1 MAMAILLA
9 LLKSMI
15 ILILSGWACLW
26 FLMPTGLWPK
36 SLHAAEDS
44 TRETIFGYSGMDFVV
59 LSCPILLAAILGFIY
74 LHLCPGE
81 RRIRKRIIP
90 VPKFSDPVITRSP
103 LGIISIAEIMS
114 AAFFIIFLT
123 WTYYSRISN
132 DFKRMIPNKSLH
144 LNVWQYKLM
153 RLGIRLGSLSEAC
166 LALLLL
172 PILRGMSL
180 FQLLGLQFEASVRY
194 HIWLGNAMMLFS
206 TLHGMITMFIW
217 AVKKRLGYQLSQW
230 QITGRVNLAGE
241 IALVTGLIIWI
252 TSLPQIRRKRFELF
266 YYTHHLYAIFIIFFL
281 FHGGDRHFYT
291 VFSGV
296 VLFVLDKLLR
306 VIQSRQGLK
315 YNPTSMIFINIPS
328 ISTFQW
334 HPFSLTSSS
343 SADNETISVISK
355 CQGQWTN
362 ELYNMIDAAVTSD
375 ADNMKHIPIAVEGP
389 YGPPLIYYQRYDSL
403 LLIAGGI
410 GITPFISILRE
421 VDSRNKNSK
430 SITRMQLIYVVKT
443 LHDISMLNSVST
455 PLLNQSTGKGY
466 LKLKMFVTQEEE
478 CSTSVRDLLQEMSQV
493 KTAFFN
499 TKQSN
504 YTMPRPASL
513 LWKAT
518 IVGIFVV
525 VFMASLV
532 CLNHW
537 FLPSEKPTSKKKIPS
552 WISDVTIIC
561 SFIIAICFST
571 LATIL
576 LRWKQRKSETLV
588 VSQEKAIGT
597 EQQSVGAPEEH
608 EIHFRQRPNF
618 EDIFSKFPMQMEGS
632 KIGVLVCGP
641 DSMQQSV
648 AWCCKHYS
656 KSFERS
662 SKMKKPSF
670 SYHSLSF
677 SL

>member
-1 MAMAILLA
+1 ML
-9 LLKSMI
+9 
-15 ILILSGWACLW
+15 CL
-26 FLMPTGLWPK
+26 
-36 SLHAAEDS
+36 E
-44 TRETIFGYSGMDFVV
+44 
-59 LSCPILLAAILGFIY
+59 
-74 LHLCPGE
+74 
-81 RRIRKRIIP
+81 
-90 VPKFSDPVITRSP
+90 
-103 LGIISIAEIMS
+103 
-114 AAFFIIFLT
+114 
-123 WTYYSRISN
+123 
-132 DFKRMIPNKSLH
+132 
-144 LNVWQYKLM
+144 
-153 RLGIRLGSLSEAC
+153 
-166 LALLLL
+166 
-172 PILRGMSL
+172 
-180 FQLLGLQFEASVRY
+180 
-194 HIWLGNAMMLFS
+194 
-206 TLHGMITMFIW
+206 
-217 AVKKRLGYQLSQW
+217 QLSQW

-306 VIQSRQGLK
+306 VIQSRQGTCLLSARVLPCKVVELTFSKHPGLK

-478 CSTSVRDLLQEMSQV
+478 CSTSVRDLLQEMSQ
-493 KTAFFN
+493 
-499 TKQSN
+499 
-504 YTMPRPASL
+504 
-513 LWKAT
+513 
-518 IVGIFVV
+518 
-525 VFMASLV
+525 
-532 CLNHW
+532 
-537 FLPSEKPTSKKKIPS
+537 
-552 WISDVTIIC
+552 
-561 SFIIAICFST
+561 
-571 LATIL
+571 
-576 LRWKQRKSETLV
+576 
-588 VSQEKAIGT
+588 EKAIGT

>member
-1 MAMAILLA
+1 
-9 LLKSMI
+9 
-15 ILILSGWACLW
+15 
-26 FLMPTGLWPK
+26 
-36 SLHAAEDS
+36 
-44 TRETIFGYSGMDFVV
+44 MDFVV

-74 LHLCPGE
+74 LYLYAGE
-81 RRIRKRIIP
+81 RRTRKRIIP

-103 LGIISIAEIMS
+103 LGIISIAELMS
-114 AAFFIIFLT
+114 AALFIIFLT

-132 DFKRMIPNKSLH
+132 DFKKMTPNKSLH

-153 RLGIRLGSLSEAC
+153 RIGIRLGSLSEAC

-206 TLHGMITMFIW
+206 TLHGVITMFIW
-217 AVKKRLGYQLSQW
+217 AVKKKLGYQLLQW

-296 VLFVLDKLLR
+296 VLFALDKLLR
-306 VIQSRQGLK
+306 VIQSRQVTCLLSARLLPCKAVELTFSKHPGLK

-343 SADNETISVISK
+343 SADNDTISVISK
-355 CQGQWTN
+355 CQGQWSN

-389 YGPPLIYYQRYDSL
+389 YGPSSIYYQRYDSL

-430 SITRMQLIYVVKT
+430 STTRMQLIYVVKT
-443 LHDISMLNSVST
+443 SHDLSMLNSVSAH
-455 PLLNQSTGKGY
+455 LLNQLTGKGY

-493 KTAFFN
+493 RRAFFN
-499 TKQSN
+499 TKHSN

-513 LWKAT
+513 VWKAT
-518 IVGIFVV
+518 IVGIFAV

-537 FLPSEKPTSKKKIPS
+537 FLPTEKPTSKKKIPS
-552 WISDVTIIC
+552 WISDVTITC
-561 SFIIAICFST
+561 SFIIATFFST

-576 LRWKQRKSETLV
+576 LRWKQRKSEALV
-588 VSQEKAIGT
+588 VSQEKAMGT
-597 EQQSVGAPEEH
+597 EQQSVGVPEEH
-608 EIHFRQRPNF
+608 EIHFGQRPNF
-618 EDIFSKFPMQMEGS
+618 EDIFSKFPIQMEGS
-632 KIGVLVCGP
+632 QIGVLVCGP

-656 KSFERS
+656 KSFKRN
-662 SKMKKPSF
+662 SKMKKASF